1 MTTASFD
8 IFIIEP
14 DESPLWIE
22 AVSTLAE
29 AESRVQALATP
40 PLTRYLIFDQKTGHR
55 HTVDTATL
63 DRV

>member
-1 MTTASFD
+1 
-8 IFIIEP
+8 
-14 DESPLWIE
+14 
-22 AVSTLAE
+22 VSTLAE